1 MEIKVSYEAATT
13 EAGTIASNQEGI
25 LGDAPEDATIEES
38 NYNEGRAVYADLKTM
53 SVEYSSILQRDAKN
67 ILDIALKLFEV
78 DESVIS

>member
-1 MEIKVSYEAATT
+1 MGIKVSYEAATT
-13 EAGTIASNQEGI
+13 EAGAIASGQNGV
-25 LGDAPEDATIEES
+25 LGDTQEDATIEES
-38 NYNEGRAVYADLKTM
+38 NYNEGRTVYDDLKTM

>member
-1 MEIKVSYEAATT
+1 MEIKVSYEAATI
-13 EAGTIASNQEGI
+13 EAEAIASNQEGI

-67 ILDIALKLFEV
+67 ILDIAVKLFEV